1 MCCVSTA
8 IQHQWNTLH
17 FIILFHKGVLL
28 KFSLLLIIYYW
39 RRGQRQHSAEPGA
52 PPAGAGSI
60 ALPPAPPSTL
70 PAPGLALA
78 LRSLSLAPGG
88 PGLAAGRAGFLSTGT
103 PGRRWRGPALLCS
116 RSRSLGL
123 GEVALTARGLGL
135 YKGRLLLLQEPPLA
149 FSLLLRFTLAF
160 MTRLTDW
167 RMPQEESMEKMTV
180 PAWEWADPDLR
191 VHPLVSGSG
200 ADSGGAPPLPTGRSR
215 GLLGRRSPAGGRAGS
230 LATGPARLQ
239 QCL

>member
-1 MCCVSTA
+1 MCCVSTS

-39 RRGQRQHSAEPGA
+39 RRGQHQGSAEPGA
-52 PPAGAGSI
+52 PPARAGSI

-78 LRSLSLAPGG
+78 LRPLSLAPGG

-116 RSRSLGL
+116 RSSSLGL
-123 GEVALTARGLGL
+123 GEVTLTARGLGL
-135 YKGRLLLLQEPPLA
+135 HKGRLLLLQEPPLPL
-149 FSLLLRFTLAF
+149 SLLLRFTWL
-160 MTRLTDW
+160 
-167 RMPQEESMEKMTV
+167 
-180 PAWEWADPDLR
+180 
-191 VHPLVSGSG
+191 
-200 ADSGGAPPLPTGRSR
+200 
-215 GLLGRRSPAGGRAGS
+215 
-230 LATGPARLQ
+230 
-239 QCL
+239 